1 MTATSSTQPSTLP
14 SILRTCMQLGA
25 SRTLARVACFALW
38 CGAAIVGSPLA
49 ALAQEPRG
57 VSAVDAVKNGVK
69 TGARKIALDPTTYA
83 PALITYDAT
92 VRDWNTSQVFFAH
105 GYHERNERFTVSGL
119 PSDWAISYA
128 EGQRRIVNDALMTL
142 GVSVAQNAAGYA
154 VEGALAKRYPEH
166 RRLLKTLGW
175 IQRASLSSY
184 MSYRLSV
191 MHYRQTQY
199 NATLARS
206 LGYQ

>member
-1 MTATSSTQPSTLP
+1 
-14 SILRTCMQLGA
+14 MQLGA
-25 SRTLARVACFALW
+25 SSNVAGVVLSALL
-38 CGAAIVGSPLA
+38 CGVAIVGAPRDV
-49 ALAQEPRG
+49 LAQESRG
-57 VSAVDAVKNGVK
+57 ASAVDVVK
-69 TGARKIALDPTTYA
+69 TGMKKIALDPTTYA
-83 PALITYDAT
+83 PALIAYDAT

-128 EGQRRIVNDALMTL
+128 AGQRRIIGDALLTL
-142 GVSVAQNAAGYA
+142 GSSLAQNAAGYA

-175 IQRASLSSY
+175 VQRASLSSY

-191 MHYRQTQY
+191 RHYRQTQY
-199 NATLARS
+199 NDDLARS
-206 LGYQ
+206 LGYK